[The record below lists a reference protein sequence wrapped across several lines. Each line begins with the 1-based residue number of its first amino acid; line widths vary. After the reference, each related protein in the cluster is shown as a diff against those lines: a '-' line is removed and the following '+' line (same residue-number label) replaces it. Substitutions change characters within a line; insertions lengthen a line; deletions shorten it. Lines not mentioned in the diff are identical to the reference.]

1 MVISEPELGFWPNG
15 GWGNAISML
24 KALVR
29 ETEKTTVI
37 APKLKRTVRATQQ
50 KASMLG
56 VRCQKRL
63 NGREGRNG
71 RLSSTSGD
79 FECTN
84 SALGNSCISILIEA
98 NAPARHLDSMR

>member
-1 MVISEPELGFWPNG
+1 MKRPIAKKKRKPRLLWTK
-15 GWGNAISML
+15 ADISML

-37 APKLKRTVRATQQ
+37 ARKLKRTVRATQQ

-56 VRCQKRL
+56 VRCQKRF

-79 FECTN
+79 
-84 SALGNSCISILIEA
+84 S
-98 NAPARHLDSMR
+98 NAQIQRWAARAFPP

>member
-1 MVISEPELGFWPNG
+1 MVISDPELGFWPNG

-37 APKLKRTVRATQQ
+37 ARKLKRTVRATQQ

-56 VRCQKRL
+56 VRLSGASQRKR
-63 NGREGRNG
+63 R
-71 RLSSTSGD
+71 
-79 FECTN
+79 
-84 SALGNSCISILIEA
+84 A
-98 NAPARHLDSMR
+98 